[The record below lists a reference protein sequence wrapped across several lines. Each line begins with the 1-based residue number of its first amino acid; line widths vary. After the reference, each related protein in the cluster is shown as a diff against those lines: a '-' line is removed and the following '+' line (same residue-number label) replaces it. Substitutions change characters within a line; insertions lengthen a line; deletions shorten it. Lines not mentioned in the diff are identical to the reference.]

1 MSTIRISNAQM
12 YHSVLR
18 NVNSGTARLADLQ
31 EKLSTGRRVNR
42 ASDDPSAAVLALG
55 YRSDI
60 ALNAQHQRATADA
73 LARMNASEAA
83 LGNATDT
90 MQRARE
96 LALQAGSP
104 SVSATEM
111 ANIAQEVDQLL
122 NHLVQTGNT
131 NYAGTYLFGG
141 QQTQAAPF
149 TTTTVSGEITTVSYA
164 GDSGGLTR
172 EIGVGNTIDINIPG
186 STAFGNAFN
195 SLITLREALQ
205 AGDAPAAM
213 ATVTTIDADI
223 ENLLNARARLGAR
236 VNSVEAA
243 DNVLTSA
250 NTDLQ
255 KQKADNEEID
265 LVDIVVRLNSQQ
277 NVYQASLASA
287 AKVIQPSLITFLR

>member
-1 MSTIRISNAQM
+1 MSTIRVSNAQM
-12 YHSVLR
+12 YRSVLR
-18 NVNSGTARLADLQ
+18 NVNSGTLKLADLQ

-42 ASDDPSAAVLALG
+42 ASDDPSAAVLALS

-60 ALNAQHQRATADA
+60 ALNEQHQRATADA

-90 MQRARE
+90 LQRARE

-104 SVSATEM
+104 GVGATEM
-111 ANIAQEVDQLL
+111 SNIAQEVDQLL

-131 NYAGTYLFGG
+131 NFAGAYLFGG
-141 QQTQAAPF
+141 QQTQARPF
-149 TTTTVSGEITTVSYA
+149 TTTVVSGEVTAVTYA
-164 GDSGGLTR
+164 GDMGALTR

-195 SLITLREALQ
+195 SIIALREALQ
-205 AGDAPAAM
+205 AGDTTAAM
-213 ATVTTIDADI
+213 ATVSSIDADI
-223 ENLLNARARLGAR
+223 ETLLNARARLGAR
-236 VNSVEAA
+236 TNSVEAA

-287 AKVIQPSLITFLR
+287 AKVIQPSLIDFLR